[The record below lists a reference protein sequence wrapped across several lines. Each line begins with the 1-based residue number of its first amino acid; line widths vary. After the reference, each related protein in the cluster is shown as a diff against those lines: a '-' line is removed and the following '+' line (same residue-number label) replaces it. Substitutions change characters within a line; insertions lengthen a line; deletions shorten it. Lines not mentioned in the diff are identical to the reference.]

1 MPKLHACNFGKL
13 LQLNSEVV
21 YNPSTSR
28 FERCSPGEVKKLSMT
43 TKQTLPAMTPH
54 REAPTPQRQTKHSEL
69 TGLLRALVTTLQPGD
84 RLPAQD
90 ELMRRYKVSDRT
102 VLRSLEDLQR
112 AGWIVRRPGSGTYVT
127 DPRDRRGDAP
137 DANVVPQTRS
147 RTIAA
152 LAPHFF
158 AASYLRLCADTLSA
172 RAERANLS
180 LVCHAN
186 PIDDLQ
192 FIEALQPLGFVLFSY
207 PMASLAEQLIARGHR
222 AVVVGSP
229 PMGID
234 PTVPC
239 VFADHEIGG
248 HLAAQHLLG
257 LGHRNVA
264 FAFDSQMRYPHPEH
278 PRWRGHQ
285 QALQEVR
292 NTGERVS
299 DTVIDAEMLAAWRED
314 ASLAAAY
321 FRRPDAPTGVAV
333 WNDGAAIVL
342 LGILHRGG
350 LRVPEDISVIG
361 FDALPEGADSIPPLT
376 TVDQHVD
383 WQMQTVVRLLT
394 RATPPPAQA
403 VTAIPKLIVRSS
415 CGPPPR

>member
-1 MPKLHACNFGKL
+1 
-13 LQLNSEVV
+13 
-21 YNPSTSR
+21 
-28 FERCSPGEVKKLSMT
+28 MT
-43 TKQTLPAMTPH
+43 TKQTVPVTAPH
-54 REAPTPQRQTKHSEL
+54 SETRGLQRQTKHSEL
-69 TGLLRALVTTLQPGD
+69 TGLLRTLVTTLQPGD

-127 DPRDRRGDAP
+127 DPRDRRGDGP
-137 DANVVPQTRS
+137 DANFPLPLPTPS

-172 RAERANLS
+172 RAECANLS

-186 PIDDLQ
+186 PIENLQ
-192 FIEALQPLGFVLFSY
+192 FIEALRPLGFVLFSY
-207 PMASLAEQLIARGHR
+207 PMAEIGEQLIARGHR

-229 PMGID
+229 PAGID
-234 PTVPC
+234 PKIPC

-248 HLAAQHLLG
+248 HLAARHLLD
-257 LGHRNVA
+257 LGHRRIA
-264 FAFDSQMRYPHPEH
+264 FAFDTQMRYPYRQH
-278 PRWRGHQ
+278 PRWAGHQ
-285 QALQEVR
+285 QALQEIR
-292 NTGERVS
+292 NVGEPVM
-299 DTVIDAEMLAAWRED
+299 DTVIDAEMLAAWRKD

-321 FRRPDAPTGVAV
+321 FQQPDAPTGITV
-333 WNDGAAIVL
+333 WNDGAAIIL
-342 LGILHRGG
+342 LGILHRAG

-361 FDALPEGADSIPPLT
+361 FDALPEGADTIPPLT
-376 TVDQHVD
+376 TVDQHVA
-383 WQMQTVVRLLT
+383 WQMQTALRLLT
-394 RATPPPAQA
+394 RSSPPPAQA
-403 VTAIPKLIVRSS
+403 VVAIPELKVRSS